1 MAKLLELSMKELERV
16 KVLSRVVNGDLTQVL
31 AAKMLAIT
39 ERQVRNLL
47 NRFKKEGE
55 QGIISQKRGKAS
67 NRCLRNKHEVL
78 SIVRTNYADFS
89 PKLAAEYLRKNHHIE
104 ISKETLRHW
113 MTEIH
118 LWIPKSKGN
127 KKIHPLRERRRAFG
141 ELIQIDGSH
150 HDWFEGRGPPC
161 VLMVCVDDATSIITS
176 LHFSKTEDLEAY
188 YSALEKHLKEYGI
201 PLGLYGDKCSTLCS
215 RQPQT
220 SKEHTQFQRALK
232 ELNCQLILANSPQA
246 KGRVERTNR
255 TLQDRL
261 VKLMRL
267 KGVKSIEEA
276 NEILEEYRQEHNQLF
291 SKKPAEQMDAHRPLE
306 GINLEYVLS
315 IREKRI
321 LDKNYTVQFR
331 NTHYQISAQD
341 PNTHLY
347 NKAP

>member
-127 KKIHPLRERRRAFG
+127 KKIHPLRRC
-141 ELIQIDGSH
+141 
-150 HDWFEGRGPPC
+150 FETMIR
-161 VLMVCVDDATSIITS
+161 M
-176 LHFSKTEDLEAY
+176 
-188 YSALEKHLKEYGI
+188 
-201 PLGLYGDKCSTLCS
+201 LCCY
-215 RQPQT
+215 
-220 SKEHTQFQRALK
+220 KF
-232 ELNCQLILANSPQA
+232 
-246 KGRVERTNR
+246 
-255 TLQDRL
+255 D
-261 VKLMRL
+261 
-267 KGVKSIEEA
+267 
-276 NEILEEYRQEHNQLF
+276 
-291 SKKPAEQMDAHRPLE
+291 
-306 GINLEYVLS
+306 INAQKIV
-315 IREKRI
+315 RI
-321 LDKNYTVQFR
+321 LN
-331 NTHYQISAQD
+331 NIA
-341 PNTHLY
+341 
-347 NKAP
+347 